1 MDGTA
6 RKRTIY
12 QDPYNPIKTW
22 EVTELSGGYYLKQ
35 FIKGKQFGRGS
46 RTTKKHLKE
55 MGIFEMECIK
65 VIDNW
70 KEGNGTMNIKER
82 ESQAIVEAL
91 EVAKKAGYRSFM
103 PKDENCAYGYMV
115 SKENVLYIQRTW
127 GMYHINVEYIPCRKY
142 GNGWKCCEV
151 GTVTVEIIKE
161 AEQKGANII
170 AWEGIKKYRD
180 PMSFITNNWQELIE
194 L

>member
-1 MDGTA
+1 MA
-6 RKRTIY
+6 RTIY
-12 QDPYNPIKTW
+12 QDPYNSIKTW

-55 MGIFEMECIK
+55 MGIFEMSCIK

-70 KEGNGTMNIKER
+70 KEGNGTMNTIER
-82 ESQAIVEAL
+82 ERQAIVEAL
-91 EVAKKAGYRSFM
+91 EVAKKAGYRSFI

-127 GMYHINVEYIPCRKY
+127 WMYHINVEYIPCRKY
-142 GNGWKCCEV
+142 GNSWKCCEV

-161 AEQKGANII
+161 AEQIGNSITSH
-170 AWEGIKKYRD
+170 EGIKKYHD
-180 PMSFITNNWQELIE
+180 PMSYITNNWQELIE